1 MDMMAPKLPAGK
13 EGVGPGMPCFSQYF
27 HLPQSH
33 QYPRPIRVAQR
44 RTVSKNMTGGGLCTT
59 CAVTNK
65 GPDWAFSTWDVSA
78 NQLDPRPLWTSAI
91 YQKGS
96 ELQKVMDMMN
106 VKSIGWR
113 DKACA
118 VIFVNYIAI
127 FSNIDRMIDKMT
139 CKMLLNFLNC
149 IAGNGIIWIH
159 APTFHNFSLSWVTFR
174 AANIYLQH
182 AECVFEF

>member
-1 MDMMAPKLPAGK
+1 
-13 EGVGPGMPCFSQYF
+13 
-27 HLPQSH
+27 
-33 QYPRPIRVAQR
+33 
-44 RTVSKNMTGGGLCTT
+44 
-59 CAVTNK
+59 
-65 GPDWAFSTWDVSA
+65 
-78 NQLDPRPLWTSAI
+78 
-91 YQKGS
+91 
-96 ELQKVMDMMN
+96 MDMMN

-159 APTFHNFSLSWVTFR
+159 APTFHNFSLSSVTVR
-174 AANIYLQH
+174 AANIYLHH